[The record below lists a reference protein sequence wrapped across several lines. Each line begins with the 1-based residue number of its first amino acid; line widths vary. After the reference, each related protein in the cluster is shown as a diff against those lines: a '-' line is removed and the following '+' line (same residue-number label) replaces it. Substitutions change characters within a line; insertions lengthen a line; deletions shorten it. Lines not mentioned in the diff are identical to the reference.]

1 VSRYWSKKSCPS
13 NVTRGVPTFI
23 SASQRYQNRTKQK
36 RNKKTI
42 GFSSPFQSKRMLFYF
57 NVNDIFV

>member
-13 NVTRGVPTFI
+13 NAMLRVPAFI

-42 GFSSPFQSKRMLFYF
+42 GFFFAVSKQTDVILF
-57 NVNDIFV
+57 